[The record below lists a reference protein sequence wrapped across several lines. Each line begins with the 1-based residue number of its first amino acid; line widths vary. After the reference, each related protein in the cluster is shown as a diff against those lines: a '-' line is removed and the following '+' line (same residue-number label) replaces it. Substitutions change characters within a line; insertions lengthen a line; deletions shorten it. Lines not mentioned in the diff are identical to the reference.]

1 LLLCKGSAFAAF
13 SDGPLEAIQLMINTP
28 DMKRLSLFLSIFFVA
43 IISHGQVSDNCV
55 KDPYIAVT
63 GTAKMEIVP
72 DKIFLDIIL
81 TEKDRNDKKQLNEI
95 EILFLDVLQKLNISK
110 DDLSLSDANSS
121 LIRVPWKGKKISKTK
136 EYQLMVK
143 DVKTLTLL
151 LNELE
156 NVDISNVSISHVD
169 HSEIE
174 KYRKEVKIKAIIAA
188 KEKAD
193 YLLKAIGKE
202 LGDPIEISENQNYL
216 SSLQSKVAGVNVTMR
231 GSRASGT
238 EYYIDDQV
246 TFEKIDLE
254 YSVFAKFK
262 IKN

>member
-1 LLLCKGSAFAAF
+1 
-13 SDGPLEAIQLMINTP
+13 
-28 DMKRLSLFLSIFFVA
+28 MKRLSLFLSILFVA
-43 IISHGQVSDNCV
+43 IISHGQINENCV
-55 KDPYIAVT
+55 KDPFIAVT

-72 DKIFLDIIL
+72 DKIYLNIIL
-81 TEKDRNDKKQLNEI
+81 TEKDRSDKKQLNEI
-95 EILFLDVLQKLNISK
+95 ELLFLDVLQKSNISK
-110 DDLSLSDANSS
+110 DDLSLSNAESS
-121 LIRVPWKGKKISKTK
+121 IIRVPWKRKKINKSK

-169 HSEIE
+169 HSKIE
-174 KYRKEVKIKAIIAA
+174 EYRKDVKIKAIIAA

-202 LGDPIEISENQNYL
+202 LGDPIEISENQNYI
-216 SSLQSKVAGVNVTMR
+216 SSLQSKDAGVNSTMR
-231 GSRASGT
+231 GGRSSGTEYYIRGSRTSGT
-238 EYYIDDQV
+238 EYYIDDQI
-246 TFEKIDLE
+246 TFEKIELE
-254 YSVFAKFK
+254 YSVFVKFK